1 MRTNTINK
9 KEKNELRDK
18 VLSKSFAAKLAHPW
32 DHMGDGDE
40 EWNQP
45 GQRPS
50 YVGGALD
57 NRSYAERTKI
67 FPIKRS
73 KNKDED

>member
-1 MRTNTINK
+1 
-9 KEKNELRDK
+9 
-18 VLSKSFAAKLAHPW
+18 
-32 DHMGDGDE
+32 MGDDDE

-45 GQRPS
+45 GKRPS
-50 YVGGALD
+50 YAAGILD
-57 NRSYAERTKI
+57 NHPIPYAERTKI

>member
-1 MRTNTINK
+1 
-9 KEKNELRDK
+9 
-18 VLSKSFAAKLAHPW
+18 
-32 DHMGDGDE
+32 MGDDDE

-45 GQRPS
+45 GKRPS
-50 YVGGALD
+50 YAGGVLD
-57 NRSYAERTKI
+57 NRPYAERTKI